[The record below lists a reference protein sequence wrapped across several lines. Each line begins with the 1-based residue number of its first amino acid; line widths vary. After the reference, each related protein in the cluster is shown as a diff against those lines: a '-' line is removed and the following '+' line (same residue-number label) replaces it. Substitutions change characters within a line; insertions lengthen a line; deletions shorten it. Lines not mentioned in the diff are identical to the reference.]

1 MKVLIVDDSEV
12 EIQRMKNIVERAG
25 HKVLVARN
33 GKDGVDCALQE
44 NPDLIFMD
52 VVMPIMDGFKAT
64 RLIKTDPQTQHI
76 PVVLVSTK
84 NQAVDLHWAQRQGAA
99 HLVGKPYAPSDILHQ
114 LALYS
119 L

>member
-1 MKVLIVDDSEV
+1 
-12 EIQRMKNIVERAG
+12 
-25 HKVLVARN
+25 
-33 GKDGVDCALQE
+33 
-44 NPDLIFMD
+44 
-52 VVMPIMDGFKAT
+52 
-64 RLIKTDPQTQHI
+64 
-76 PVVLVSTK
+76 VLVSTK